1 MDQQT
6 HEEAFVRYI
15 LSQLVDDTTGFDI
28 ERIEDELGVLIKVHV
43 PRPEMGKVI
52 GKNGRHVE
60 ALKTLLKVVAAK
72 HGGKCSIKVIEKE

>member
-15 LSQLVDDTTGFDI
+15 LGQLVEDTTGFDI

>member
-6 HEEAFVRYI
+6 HEETFVRYI
-15 LSQLVDDTTGFDI
+15 LGQLVDDINGFDI
-28 ERIEDELGVLIKVHV
+28 ERIEDELGILIKVHV

>member
-1 MDQQT
+1 MDSQT

-15 LSQLVDDTTGFDI
+15 LGQLVEDTSGFDI
-28 ERIEDELGVLIKVHV
+28 ERIEDDLGILIKVHV

>member
-15 LSQLVDDTTGFDI
+15 LGQLVDDINGFDI
-28 ERIEDELGVLIKVHV
+28 QRIEDELGVLIKVYV